1 MISSVLSPVVRR
13 VVQAILYEVIA
24 VLAVG
29 PLLSY
34 VFDESAGSS
43 FLLAFV
49 MSTVALSWNYV
60 FNSLFERW
68 ESGQAVKGR
77 SFKRRMLHGLGF
89 EGGLVIMLVPLMA
102 YWMDVSWVEAG
113 IAQAG
118 IFAFFFVYSL
128 VFTWSFDRVFG
139 LPASAAPP
147 SQTPAS

>member
-1 MISSVLSPVVRR
+1 MVRR
-13 VVQAILYEVIA
+13 VVQATLYEIIA
-24 VLAVG
+24 VAAVG

-49 MSTVALSWNYV
+49 MSSIALGWNYV
-60 FNSLFERW
+60 FNTLFERW
-68 ESGQAVKGR
+68 ESGRVVKGR
-77 SFKRRMLHGLGF
+77 SLKRRLLHGLGF

-102 YWMDVSWVEAG
+102 YWLDVTLLEAG

-128 VFTWSFDRVFG
+128 VFTWSFDRIFG

-147 SQTPAS
+147 NSA

>member
-1 MISSVLSPVVRR
+1 MLSPVARR

-29 PLLSY
+29 PLLSF

-49 MSTVALSWNYV
+49 MSTIALGWNYV
-60 FNSLFERW
+60 FNTLFERW
-68 ESGQAVKGR
+68 ERGRAIKGR
-77 SFKRRMLHGLGF
+77 SFKRRLMHGLGF

-102 YWMDVSWVEAG
+102 LWMDVSLLQAG

-128 VFTWSFDRVFG
+128 VFTWSFDRIFG

-147 SQTPAS
+147 SSA

>member
-1 MISSVLSPVVRR
+1 MLNSVLSPVARR

-29 PLLSY
+29 PLLSF

-49 MSTVALSWNYV
+49 MSTIALGWNYV
-60 FNSLFERW
+60 FNTLFERW
-68 ESGQAVKGR
+68 ERGRAIKGR
-77 SFKRRMLHGLGF
+77 SFKRRLMHGLGF

-102 YWMDVSWVEAG
+102 LWMDVSLLQAG

-128 VFTWSFDRVFG
+128 VFTWSFDRIFG

-147 SQTPAS
+147 SSA

>member
-1 MISSVLSPVVRR
+1 MLNSVLSPVARR
-13 VVQAILYEVIA
+13 VVLAILYEVIA

-29 PLLSY
+29 PLLSF

-49 MSTVALSWNYV
+49 MSTIALGWNYV
-60 FNSLFERW
+60 FNTLFERW
-68 ESGQAVKGR
+68 ERGRAIKGR
-77 SFKRRMLHGLGF
+77 SFKRRLMHGLGF

-102 YWMDVSWVEAG
+102 LWMDVSLLQAG

-128 VFTWSFDRVFG
+128 VFTWSFDRIFG

-147 SQTPAS
+147 SSA